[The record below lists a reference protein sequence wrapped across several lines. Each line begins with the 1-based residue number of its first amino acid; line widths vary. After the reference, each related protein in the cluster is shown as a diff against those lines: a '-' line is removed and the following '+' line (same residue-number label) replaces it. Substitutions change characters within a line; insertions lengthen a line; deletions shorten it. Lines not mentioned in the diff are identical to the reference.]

1 TYQVINIDDDAR
13 AMLRIS
19 LAGDI

>member
-1 TYQVINIDDDAR
+1 INIDDDAR